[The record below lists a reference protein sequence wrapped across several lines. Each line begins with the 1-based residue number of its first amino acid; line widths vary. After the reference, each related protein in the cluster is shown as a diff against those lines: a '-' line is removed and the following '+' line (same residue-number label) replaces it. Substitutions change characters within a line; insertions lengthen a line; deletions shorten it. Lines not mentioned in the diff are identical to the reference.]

1 MSGTVS
7 RHDRTALN
15 NSPRDRSLFLCLLI
29 LMLGL
34 STLER
39 TVLAQESVTISGT
52 VKEAKSGETLPHAN
66 VRLVGTTL
74 GVATNIEGH
83 FVLVGVP
90 AGVQTI
96 RVSYLGFLSV
106 EMKFDTHELS
116 GPLSIELVAATEE
129 LDEILVTAENYS
141 IMKTAE
147 YVSRVTISPK
157 DLSVLPNIGEV
168 DIFRALQLLP
178 GISGTNEGSSGLFVR
193 GGTPDQNLVLLDGM
207 TVYHVD
213 HFFGFF
219 SAFNADAIKDVQVY
233 KGAFPAQ
240 YGGRTSSVIDLAG
253 KTGDVNNLAVGAGLN
268 LLSTNAVVEIPLG
281 GRGSFLVSARRSY
294 TDILQSGLY
303 TSIYETITGE
313 DITPEEGSGDGFGGG
328 AGQGGFGRRGGG
340 GALGGGFTNSQQAF
354 VQPDFYFYDLNG
366 KLTFRP
372 SDVDVLSLSFYN
384 GQDHLDKSR
393 DQSRNVTAGGQN
405 SANVF
410 NSVLDLTEWG
420 NIGFSGKWSRQW
432 HPRLFTNALVAYSQ
446 YFSDFE
452 RNTFLER
459 RDAETDTVSFT
470 RNFGTVEDNQ
480 VGDFSFRLDNE
491 WQISQRNELGF
502 GVQLTQLDITYE
514 FLRDDTL
521 SILNRDDQ
529 ALQAALYAQNSWRP
543 SDRLNVTAGI
553 RSVYYD
559 QFEKLYVEPRISV
572 SVGLTDRI
580 SIKGAFGRY
589 NQFVA
594 RVVNENV
601 TEGARDFWLLAD
613 GKSVGVTGS
622 THYVLGAS
630 YETPDWLLDVE
641 SYYKDITDLT
651 EFSLRFQRTPAVGRE
666 GIGIDADELFF
677 TGDGIAHGLEFLL
690 QKKRGKYS
698 GWVSYTLGKI
708 EHTFPGL
715 NGGEPFPALH
725 DQTHEL
731 KLVNS
736 LNMGRWTLAA
746 TWTFATGKPY
756 TSPDSQYII
765 TLLDGSEQ
773 SFIHVG
779 GKNTE
784 RLPAYHRLDA
794 AVHYKLDVK
803 AARIDVGLSI
813 FNLYNRKNVWY
824 KEFDLSESPM
834 VTTDVSFLGITPN
847 LSVRVD
853 L

>member
-1 MSGTVS
+1 MSGTFY
-7 RHDRTALN
+7 RHHHTELN
-15 NSPRDRSLFLCLLI
+15 DFPEKRSAWLFLLI
-29 LMLGL
+29 LMFGM
-34 STLER
+34 STLES
-39 TVLAQESVTISGT
+39 TVLAQETVTISGT
-52 VKEAKSGETLPHAN
+52 VAEAKSGETLPHAN

-74 GVATNIEGH
+74 GTATNIEGH

-90 AGVQTI
+90 AGLQTI
-96 RVSYLGFLSV
+96 GVSYLGFLSV
-106 EMKFDTHELS
+106 EIEIDTDELT
-116 GPLSIELVAATEE
+116 GPLLIELVAATEE
-129 LDEILVTAENYS
+129 LDEILVTSESYS
-141 IMKTAE
+141 IMKMAE
-147 YVSRVTISPK
+147 QVSRITISPQ
-157 DLSVLPNIGEV
+157 DLSVLPNIGGV

-253 KTGDVNNLAVGAGLN
+253 RTGDVNNLAIGAGLN

-281 GRGSFLVSARRSY
+281 GRGSFLLSARRSY

-303 TSIYETITGE
+303 TSIYEMVTGE
-313 DITPEEGSGDGFGGG
+313 DITPEEESNDGVGGG
-328 AGQGGFGRRGGG
+328 AGQGRRGGG
-340 GALGGGFTNSQQAF
+340 GALGGGFRNPQEAF
-354 VQPDFYFYDLNG
+354 IQPDFYFYDLNG

-372 SDVDVLSLSFYN
+372 SDIDVLSLSFYN

-393 DQSRNVTAGGQN
+393 DQSRTVAAGGQN
-405 SANVF
+405 NASVF

-432 HPRLFTNALVAYSQ
+432 HPQLFTNTLLAYSQ
-446 YFSDFE
+446 YFSEFD
-452 RNTFLER
+452 RNTFIER

-470 RNFGTVEDNQ
+470 RNFGTIEDNQ
-480 VGDFSFRLDNE
+480 VSDFSFRLDNE

-502 GVQLTQLDITYE
+502 GIQMTRLDITYD

-521 SILNRDDQ
+521 SILNRDDE
-529 ALQAALYAQNSWRP
+529 ALQVAIYAQNSWSP
-543 SDRLNVTAGI
+543 SDRVNVTAGV

-559 QFEKLYVEPRISV
+559 QSEKWYVEPRFSLG
-572 SVGLTDRI
+572 VGLTDRI
-580 SIKGAFGRY
+580 SIKGAFGIY

-613 GKSVGVTGS
+613 GSSVGVTGS

-630 YETPDWLLDVE
+630 YETADWLFDVE
-641 SYYKDITDLT
+641 SYFKDITDLT
-651 EFSLRFQRTPAVGRE
+651 EFSLRFQRTPTIGRE
-666 GIGIDADELFF
+666 GLGIEADELFF
-677 TGDGIAHGLEFLL
+677 TGDGIARGLEFLL
-690 QKKRGKYS
+690 QKKRGKFS
-698 GWVSYTLGKI
+698 GWLSYTLSEI

-736 LNMGRWTLAA
+736 LNMGRWTFST
-746 TWTFATGKPY
+746 TWMFATGKPY
-756 TSPDSQYII
+756 TSPESQYVI

-773 SFIHVG
+773 SYIHVG
-779 GKNTE
+779 GKNAE

-803 AARIDVGLSI
+803 TSRIDFGFSI
-813 FNLYNRKNVWY
+813 FNLYNRTNVWY

>member
-1 MSGTVS
+1 MSTFA
-7 RHDRTALN
+7 RRT
-15 NSPRDRSLFLCLLI
+15 
-29 LMLGL
+29 
-34 STLER
+34 
-39 TVLAQESVTISGT
+39 LAQETVTISGT
-52 VKEAKSGETLPHAN
+52 VAEAKSGETLPHAN
-66 VRLVGTTL
+66 VRLIGTTL
-74 GVATNIEGH
+74 GAATNIEGH
-83 FVLVGVP
+83 FVIVGVP
-90 AGVQTI
+90 VGVQTI
-96 RVSYLGFLSV
+96 KVSYLGFLTV
-106 EMKFDTHELS
+106 EMEIDTEELT
-116 GPLSIELVAATEE
+116 GPLLIELIAATDE
-129 LDEILVTAENYS
+129 LDEILVTSETYS

-147 YVSRVTISPK
+147 HVSRITISPK
-157 DLSVLPNIGEV
+157 DLSVLPNIGGV

-233 KGAFPAQ
+233 KGAFPAK

-253 KTGDVNNLAVGAGLN
+253 KTGDVNHLAVGAGLN

-281 GRGSFLVSARRSY
+281 GRGSFLLSARRSY
-294 TDILQSGLY
+294 TDIIQSGLY
-303 TSIYETITGE
+303 TSIYELVTGE
-313 DITPEEGSGDGFGGG
+313 DITSEDESQDGLGGG
-328 AGQGGFGRRGGG
+328 AGQGGGRRGGG
-340 GALGGGFTNSQQAF
+340 GALGAGFRNPQEAF

-393 DQSRNVTAGGQN
+393 DQSRAVTAGGQN

-410 NSVLDLTEWG
+410 NSLFDLTEWG

-432 HPRLFTNALVAYSQ
+432 NPRFFSNALVAYSR
-446 YFSDFE
+446 YFSEFD

-459 RDAETDTVSFT
+459 TDAVTDTVLFA
-470 RNFGTVEDNQ
+470 RNFGTIENNEVN
-480 VGDFSFRLDNE
+480 DFSFRLDNE

-502 GVQLTQLDITYE
+502 GIQLTRMDITYD
-514 FLRDDTL
+514 FVRDDTL
-521 SILNRDDQ
+521 SILTRDDE

-543 SDRLNVTAGI
+543 SSRVNVTAGI

-559 QFEKLYVEPRISV
+559 QSEKLYFEPRLSV
-572 SVGLTDRI
+572 GIGLTDRI
-580 SIKGAFGRY
+580 SIKGGFGRY

-613 GKSVGVTGS
+613 GNSVGVSGS

-630 YETPDWLLDVE
+630 YETADWLFDAE
-641 SYYKDITDLT
+641 TYYKDITDLT
-651 EFSLRFQRTPAVGRE
+651 EFSLRFQRAPTIGRGGF
-666 GIGIDADELFF
+666 GIEADELFF
-677 TGDGIAHGLEFLL
+677 TGDGIARGLEFLV
-690 QKKRGKYS
+690 QKKRGRYS
-698 GWVSYTLGKI
+698 GWLSYTLSEI

-715 NGGEPFPALH
+715 NDGEPFPALH
-725 DQTHEL
+725 DQRHEL

-736 LNMGRWTLAA
+736 LNMGRWTLSG
-746 TWTFATGKPY
+746 TWMFSTGKPY
-756 TSPDSQYII
+756 TSPESQYVL

-773 SFIHVG
+773 TYIHVG
-779 GKNTE
+779 GKNSE
-784 RLPAYHRLDA
+784 RLPAYHRLDVA
-794 AVHYKLDVK
+794 LHYTMDVK
-803 AARIDVGLSI
+803 TSRVDFGFSI
-813 FNLYNRKNVWY
+813 FNLYNRTNVWY